1 MLRPSKTLSVV
12 AFGAVL
18 LTSSSA
24 LSATLTYTDHGAWM
38 AAAGGGDITTI
49 DFNGMGQG
57 SAWRLSSATT
67 VGDTS
72 FSSNGGDLWAV
83 DPTFPGGAS
92 YYPNDYLLWNPAL
105 NDDGELVGRS
115 LTIGFGGPLGAVGW
129 DFGTLDGSAS
139 QFTFLVGDASFT
151 ATSSPGAAA
160 FFGVIS
166 DTPLTDLTLMSSG
179 FSLDNAGAMGT
190 IDNLSYAPACPA
202 SPVPEPST
210 VLLCA
215 LGLAGMALARRANCS
230 GAT

>member
-1 MLRPSKTLSVV
+1 MLRPNKTLSVI
-12 AFGAVL
+12 AFGTVL
-18 LTSSSA
+18 LSSSLA

-38 AAAGGGDITTI
+38 AALGGGITTI

-57 SAWRLSSATT
+57 SAWWLSSATT

-72 FSSNGGDLWAV
+72 FSSDGGDLWAV

-92 YYPNDYLLWNPAL
+92 YFPTDYLLWNPAL

-115 LTIGFGGPLGAVGW
+115 LTIGFGGPVGAVGW
-129 DFGTLDGSAS
+129 DFGTLDGGTS
-139 QFTFLVGDASFT
+139 QFTFLMGDASFT

-166 DTPLTDLTLMSSG
+166 DTPLGDVTMVASG
-179 FSLDNAGAMGT
+179 FDLDHEGAMGT
-190 IDNLSYAPACPA
+190 IDNLSFAPASPA

-215 LGLAGMALARRANCS
+215 LGLAGMAIVRKPS
-230 GAT
+230 